1 MTRSEVRE
9 NSPPLSEFSQQ
20 ALAHM
25 PSLLALAR
33 RLTRSQFEAEDLV
46 QDTLV
51 KAIRA
56 REQYQSGTNL
66 RAWLMR
72 ILKNT
77 FINRYHRGQLER
89 ATMSTTLAD
98 PVVDGWMGSAS
109 VLAMRDPESCLL
121 RPQLE
126 ERIAEAIDE
135 LPEDFRVVVLL
146 ADVEGFAYREIADTL
161 GCPIGTVMSRLHRAR
176 RILKS
181 RLVEQARELGL
192 VRPEPAVG
200 GESAADPKADEPI
213 DFQAYRDMDRRRNGT
228 GGRS

>member
-1 MTRSEVRE
+1 
-9 NSPPLSEFSQQ
+9 
-20 ALAHM
+20 M

-89 ATMSTTLAD
+89 ATLSASLAD

-109 VLAMRDPESCLL
+109 VLSMRDPESCLL

-126 ERIAEAIDE
+126 QHINAAIDE
-135 LPEDFRVVVLL
+135 LPEEFRVVVLL
-146 ADVEGFAYREIADTL
+146 ADVEGFAYREIAETL

-176 RILKS
+176 RALKVK
-181 RLVEQARELGL
+181 LVEHARELGL
-192 VRPEPAVG
+192 VGPEPEVG
-200 GESAADPKADEPI
+200 GAYDPKPSDRKSSDRKPGDPKADDPI
-213 DFQAYRDMDRRRNGT
+213 DLQAYRDGARSSEASRGKAT